1 MSAEEPKKE
10 VVKKTPEELAV
21 ANGLKIFNSGVAHGK
36 SLSGKEAKDPRR
48 KRLGVIVNTVAGRA
62 EKGKTVTFKSIKAS
76 YNGVDDDRE
85 SYAKVKT
92 LAEKLLLY
100 LDSLP
105 VPVTKPKVEQ
115 PNPEP
120 TQ

>member
-1 MSAEEPKKE
+1 MSEQQTPKP
-10 VVKKTPEELAV
+10 KKTPEELAV
-21 ANGLKIFNSGVAHGK
+21 INAMKICNSGVNVGK
-36 SLSGKEAKDPRR
+36 AMGKKESKDQRR

-62 EKGKTVTFKSIKAS
+62 EKGKTTNFKSIKAS

-85 SYAKVKT
+85 NYAKVKT
-92 LAEKLLLY
+92 LAEKVLLY

-105 VPVTKPKVEQ
+105 VPEKKPKGEQ

-120 TQ
+120 TI